1 MMMVMMMM
9 MIASMMMMMMMI
21 ASSGWPK
28 CTLRLNLSLNAEALF
43 IIQLILFNLKCLCS
57 FS

>member
-1 MMMVMMMM
+1 MT
-9 MIASMMMMMMMI
+9 MMMMMMMI
-21 ASSGWPK
+21 ASPGWHK
-28 CTLRLNLSLNAEALF
+28 RNLRLDLSLNAEALF

>member
-1 MMMVMMMM
+1 MMMMMM
-9 MIASMMMMMMMI
+9 MIASMMMMMMMMMI
-21 ASSGWPK
+21 ASPGWPK
-28 CTLRLNLSLNAEALF
+28 CNLRLNLSLNAEALF

>member
-1 MMMVMMMM
+1 MMMMMM

-21 ASSGWPK
+21 ASPGCPK
-28 CTLRLNLSLNAEALF
+28 CNLRLNLSLNAEALF